1 MLVELDFIQQS
12 LDFQDE
18 YDKKQLHLFGLNE
31 VNLSLDDLMNGS
43 LAKYA
48 QQSMDG
54 ANRKALDGT
63 VSTLD

>member
-31 VNLSLDDLMNGS
+31 VNLSLDDLMNGR